1 MTIELTTQRFAGKV
15 ALVTGAASGIGA
27 ATARRLFAEGAQ
39 LVLVDL
45 DPAGLDAV
53 REETKAQVVVGDA
66 AEGATLEQAVALA
79 KSAYGRLDVL
89 VTAAGFETVGGA
101 EHVDFEAWRKVLS
114 INLDGA
120 LLASRAALPLMRESG
135 DGGAIVL
142 LSSIGGLVG
151 SAQNAAYATA
161 KAGLLGLNRSI
172 AIDNGP
178 HGIRCNAIAPGL
190 CHSKLTERMFGAF
203 SQISGLTSEDVQS
216 RLTKPLPLGRIAQ
229 PEEIA
234 GIIAFLASHEAS
246 FITGTVLAADGGATA
261 VEVSLANIF

>member
-120 LLASRAALPLMRESG
+120 LLASRAALPLLVILAGQTALTVAIARALVFRLMGRDREAAMMTAGFVGFGLGATSNALASMREL
-135 DGGAIVL
+135 AARF
-142 LSSIGGLVG
+142 G
-151 SAQNAAYATA
+151 SAPRAF
-161 KAGLLGLNRSI
+161 LI
-172 AIDNGP
+172 VPIV
-178 HGIRCNAIAPGL
+178 
-190 CHSKLTERMFGAF
+190 GAF
-203 SQISGLTSEDVQS
+203 LIDFTNALVT
-216 RLTKPLPLGRIAQ
+216 T
-229 PEEIA
+229 
-234 GIIAFLASHEAS
+234 LA
-246 FITGTVLAADGGATA
+246 LN
-261 VEVSLANIF
+261 LLR

>member
-1 MTIELTTQRFAGKV
+1 MQACCGT
-15 ALVTGAASGIGA
+15 ALAVRNY
-27 ATARRLFAEGAQ
+27 AR
-39 LVLVDL
+39 
-45 DPAGLDAV
+45 AGLIHWREV
-53 REETKAQVVVGDA
+53 RSG
-66 AEGATLEQAVALA
+66 
-79 KSAYGRLDVL
+79 VL
-89 VTAAGFETVGGA
+89 VTLVFAALGDLKTLARIPELWLLAV
-101 EHVDFEAWRKVLS
+101 VM
-114 INLDGA
+114 INLQLGQ
-120 LLASRAALPLMRESG
+120 LSRAALPLMRESG

-203 SQISGLTSEDVQS
+203 SQISGLTSEEVQS

-234 GIIAFLASHEAS
+234 GIIAFLASNEAS